1 MPAVVLEAACVPY
14 GEGIT
19 FLPLRELAECAA
31 ALDEGVPELG
41 ELTNADAALAAGR
54 TLFEHFTARGPVV
67 VLDDV
72 HWAVPTFL
80 DLVEYV
86 VRAVGGRLLV
96 VCATRPELLELRP
109 EWTAAAFTLRPLLDS
124 DTTELVEA
132 SLERHALDPEVAERI
147 RTTAEGVPLFLEQ
160 LVSYAAETNVSEGLP
175 PTLESLLASRMDA
188 LEPGERVALGRAAVV
203 GRTFSDDAIRALTPD
218 SELAELGGRLASLAR
233 RRLVAPSTGG
243 YAFVHALVRD
253 AAYTTV
259 SRRERADLHERLAR
273 SLEEWG
279 AADELVGIH
288 LERAALSMV
297 AEPDRAAMARE
308 AAARLGRAGR
318 DALLAYDA
326 AGARNLLERA
336 MALLGD
342 DDSDRLELACLL
354 GLALK
359 GLGRLDD
366 AIELLEAVADRARAD
381 QNRRIELRARVE
393 QSGPD
398 CWMARS
404 FPRTRPPCSTTQ
416 SSSIVARTTDS
427 GSPAQRS
434 PTWQCSAISRTART
448 SPPATS
454 STRSARTESSV
465 SEVRR
470 TCLRSHMPCA
480 ARPRSSTQ
488 SRCAR
493 QPSVV
498 I

>member
-1 MPAVVLEAACVPY
+1 M
-14 GEGIT
+14 
-19 FLPLRELAECAA
+19 
-31 ALDEGVPELG
+31 
-41 ELTNADAALAAGR
+41 
-54 TLFEHFTARGPVV
+54 FEHFTARGPVVV

-86 VRAVGGRLLV
+86 VRAVGGPLLV

-132 SLERHALDPEVAERI
+132 LLERHALDPEVAERI

-393 QSGPD
+393 QI
-398 CWMARS
+398 W
-404 FPRTRPPCSTTQ
+404 PRLLDG
-416 SSSIVARTTDS
+416 SIVSEDATALLDDAVVFYRGAHDGLGLARAEMTYVAMLSDFQNRSDLASGHLEHAERAYRELGIGGQTDLS
-427 GSPAQRS
+427 AVSHAMRGS
-434 PTWQCSAISRTART
+434 T
-448 SPPATS
+448 
-454 STRSARTESSV
+454 
-465 SEVRR
+465 
-470 TCLRSHMPCA
+470 
-480 ARPRSSTQ
+480 RSSTQ